1 MVLFIRS
8 ADQEE
13 DSRKSDNEDTVQPSL
28 VGFKDIS
35 ELRSI
40 LPLDLPTAGLGPN
53 GVLTSLRAI
62 LKNSVNTFSPGFLS
76 KLFAATNAPG
86 IASDL
91 ILSVLNTNLH
101 VYQVSP
107 ALTVI
112 EKHTAKALASLFG
125 FDGPRAGGIS
135 VQGGSASNLTSI
147 VVARNTLYPNTKRDG
162 NSENGRQLVLFTSAH
177 GHYSIEKAAQVC
189 GFGSAAVVAVPVS
202 SETGAMDPSALESQI
217 VAAISQGKTPFY
229 INATAGTTVLGSFDP
244 FLEIAAIAR
253 KYNMWHHIDGSWG
266 GPFIF
271 SQKLKYRL
279 RGSEL
284 ADSITINPHKM
295 MGVPVTCS
303 FLLAKDLQQFH
314 RANTLPA
321 GYLFH
326 GDATGDDDA
335 WKEPDDLGDLT
346 LQCGRRCDSLKL
358 FLSWQYYGSGGYA
371 SQVEKAHGVA
381 TYMASLLTNHEH
393 AVLVSQNPPPC
404 LQVCFYFAPNRLPVV
419 GDGEGQLRLPPQF
432 AVGTGD
438 GLAELAVGRY
448 NSLVTE
454 RISRGLL
461 GRGFM
466 IDFAP
471 PLEGHGTKGKFIRVA
486 LNVQTEKATMER
498 LVLEVMRLG
507 FLVRN
512 ELKKEFGLA
521 TRCEK

>member
-1 MVLFIRS
+1 VIPFIRS

-13 DSRKSDNEDTVQPSL
+13 ECRKSDNEETIQPSL
-28 VGFKDIS
+28 VEFKHIS
-35 ELRSI
+35 ELQSI
-40 LPLDLPTAGLGPN
+40 LPLDLPTVGLGPD
-53 GVLTSLRAI
+53 GFLTSLRAI
-62 LKNSVNTFSPGFLS
+62 LKNSINTFSPGFLS
-76 KLFAATNAPG
+76 KLYAATNAPG

-107 ALTVI
+107 SLTVI

-147 VVARNTLYPNTKRDG
+147 IVARNTLYPSTKRHG
-162 NSENGRQLVLFTSAH
+162 NSESGRQLVLFTSAH

-189 GFGSAAVVAVPVS
+189 GFGSASVVAVPVS
-202 SETGAMDPSALESQI
+202 RETGAMDPSALESQI
-217 VAAISQGKTPFY
+217 VAAIDLGKTPFY
-229 INATAGTTVLGSFDP
+229 VNATAGTTVLGSFDP
-244 FLEIAAIAR
+244 FPEIAAVAR
-253 KYNMWHHIDGSWG
+253 RYNMWFHIDASWG

-271 SQKLKYRL
+271 SHKLRHKL
-279 RGSEL
+279 GGSGL
-284 ADSITINPHKM
+284 ADSITVNPHKM

-314 RANTLPA
+314 QANTLPA

-335 WKEPDDLGDLT
+335 WKEPDDLADLT
-346 LQCGRRCDSLKL
+346 LQCGRRGDSLKL
-358 FLSWQYYGSGGYA
+358 FLSWQYYGTGGYA
-371 SQVEKAHGVA
+371 SQVERAYDVA
-381 TYMASLLTNHEH
+381 AYMTSLLAGHEH
-393 AVLVSQNPPPC
+393 AVLVSQDPPPC

-419 GDGEGQLRLPPQF
+419 GDGEGQLRLPPQL
-432 AVGTGD
+432 AIGKGV

-454 RISRGLL
+454 RIVRALL

-466 IDFAP
+466 VDFAP
-471 PLEGHGTKGKFIRVA
+471 PLEGHGAKGKFIRVA
-486 LNVQTEKATMER
+486 LNVQTEKATAGR
-498 LVLEVMRLG
+498 LIVEVVKLG
-507 FLVRN
+507 FLVKN
-512 ELKKEFGLA
+512 ELEREFQLE
-521 TRCEK
+521 TRHEE